1 MPTKKTKT
9 HDQPD
14 EEQTAI
20 NKHIDDTLHKRK
32 VLTTTVAVITVLI
45 VALWGF
51 ALRNQFSAISWGQ
64 SSEKQMLDQA
74 GADWQ
79 KAQEATKIA
88 DKTDAGAVQTIKDKL
103 IELIAA
109 SASGTPASAT
119 GTLSQTTIST
129 IDTASTTA
137 SSTP

>member
-9 HDQPD
+9 HIQPD
-14 EEQTAI
+14 EEQAAL

-51 ALRNQFSAISWGQ
+51 ALRHQFSAINWGQ
-64 SSEKQMLDQA
+64 SSEKQMIDQA

-79 KAQEATKIA
+79 TAQEATKIA
-88 DKTDAGAVQTIKDKL
+88 DKSDAGAVQTIKDKL
-103 IELIAA
+103 IEIIAA

-119 GTLSQTTIST
+119 GTIAQ
-129 IDTASTTA
+129 TASTTA